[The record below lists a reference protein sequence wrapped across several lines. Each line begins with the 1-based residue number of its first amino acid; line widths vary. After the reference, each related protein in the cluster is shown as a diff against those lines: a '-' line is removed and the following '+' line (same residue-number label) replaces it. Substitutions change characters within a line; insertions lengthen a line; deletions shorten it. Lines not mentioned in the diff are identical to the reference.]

1 MPSNRSF
8 VITSSFEPYPYLDTE
23 ENLIKYLLEKVI
35 VMREVPYMQ
44 VANTLERNH
53 NKQNLKSY
61 IKDFDNKNFNFAAK
75 PQNRRGI
82 NVDMTK
88 IKQT

>member
-1 MPSNRSF
+1 
-8 VITSSFEPYPYLDTE
+8 
-23 ENLIKYLLEKVI
+23 
-35 VMREVPYMQ
+35 MREVPYMQ

-61 IKDFDNKNFNFAAK
+61 IKDLDNKNFNFAAK